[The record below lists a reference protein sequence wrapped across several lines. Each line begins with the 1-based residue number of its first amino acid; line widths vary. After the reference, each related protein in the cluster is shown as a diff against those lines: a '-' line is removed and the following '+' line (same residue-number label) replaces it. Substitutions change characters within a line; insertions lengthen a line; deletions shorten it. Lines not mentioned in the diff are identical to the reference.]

1 MQKLFGDVWGCGRN
15 CTSERADLQ
24 TLNLLPAW
32 RSLSEMVS
40 VDASLP
46 PVSNQTGQI
55 GQSDAAAQ
63 SNPGLSSLYILIFC
77 AGTMKNNKANTGK
90 LLQVFYIR
98 KPEWTEDD

>member
-1 MQKLFGDVWGCGRN
+1 MALCPIREKMTAEQAHTHTSSYELRTKKPRAAKMQQLFGDVWGCGRN

-46 PVSNQTGQI
+46 PVSTKQ
-55 GQSDAAAQ
+55 A
-63 SNPGLSSLYILIFC
+63 
-77 AGTMKNNKANTGK
+77 K
-90 LLQVFYIR
+90 
-98 KPEWTEDD
+98 

>member
-1 MQKLFGDVWGCGRN
+1 VPHFAGIFVALCPIREKMTAEQAHTHTSSYELRTKKPRAAKMQQLFGDVWGCGRN

-46 PVSNQTGQI
+46 PVSTKQ
-55 GQSDAAAQ
+55 A
-63 SNPGLSSLYILIFC
+63 
-77 AGTMKNNKANTGK
+77 K
-90 LLQVFYIR
+90 
-98 KPEWTEDD
+98 